1 MQVVGL
7 TVRKGKRGQVY
18 KFKMDLYRNGQYDR
32 TIYKTLGRTDTITI
46 EKAQAEAATLA
57 AAVRR
62 GIDPTRQVDVPSM
75 TVRQL
80 VEHYVADLAE
90 RGKGE
95 RFRESIMPR
104 AERYLPKWLD
114 RPFTGITRED
124 CRAAHKRITSDHGPR
139 AANQIMT
146 NFATAWKV
154 ALQTLDGDI
163 PLNCPVVAV
172 RRHAEQAK
180 DYSDFSYE
188 AFLAD
193 HARHGPVLQLAMM
206 FTLYS
211 GLRKANV
218 LGLQRDWLR
227 ADRLIIPRA
236 IMKVKDPRR
245 GPFVVPLS
253 PKMRAIID
261 EALAFGHPACP
272 LVFNNQGRPL
282 ARLPLAHACRHM
294 HYTEA
299 ENLDIN
305 HTTICKLHDHAFVGM
320 AKTYNSRAHAD
331 IASLAD
337 AQNRITDRLN
347 LLLGEQCV

>member
-1 MQVVGL
+1 
-7 TVRKGKRGQVY
+7 
-18 KFKMDLYRNGQYDR
+18 MDLYRHGRYER
-32 TIYKTLGRTDTITI
+32 TVYKTLGRV
-46 EKAQAEAATLA
+46 EALALEEAQAEAAKLA
-57 AAVRR
+57 AAIRR
-62 GIDPTRQVDVPSM
+62 GVDPTKQIDVPSM

-80 VEHYVADLAE
+80 LAHYVSDLAE

-95 RFRESIMPR
+95 RFRSSIIPR
-104 AERYLPKWLD
+104 AERHLPKWLD
-114 RPFTGITRED
+114 RPFTSITRED
-124 CRAAHKRITSDHGPR
+124 CRAAHKRITDDHGPR
-139 AANQIMT
+139 AANQMMT

-172 RRHAEQAK
+172 RRHPEHAK
-180 DYSDFSYE
+180 DYSDFTYE
-188 AFLAD
+188 GFLAD
-193 HARHGPVLQLAMM
+193 RARHGPVLQLAMT

-211 GLRKANV
+211 GLRKANII
-218 LGLQRDWLR
+218 GLQREWLR
-227 ADRLIIPRA
+227 DDRIVIPRA
-236 IMKVKDPRR
+236 MMKVKDPRR
-245 GPFVVPLS
+245 GPFIVPLS
-253 PKMRAIID
+253 PKMRAILD
-261 EALAFGHPACP
+261 EALAFGHPTCP

-282 ARLPLAHACRHM
+282 ARLPLAHVCRHM

-331 IASLAD
+331 VSSLAE

-347 LLLGEQCV
+347 LLLGE